1 MSPTKSLKK
10 MSSGVG
16 RGSSQG
22 YLEAF
27 LEHLKREGLSAS
39 RIRQLRISARHFLAW
54 LIREGIEMDKI
65 DDTVLCRFRRHD
77 CHCPGMVGERRK
89 MRATAL
95 RGFMTGA
102 LRLVRFL
109 EDDGRIPHP
118 GELDKGLS
126 LLDDFIARCATDG
139 YARDTLTSYRSAC
152 RHILVWLH
160 RSRIPITAVDSGV
173 LSRFLEHDC
182 VCPGP
187 FERPR
192 KRIAGSRYVYP
203 FEAFLR
209 FLADRGVL
217 PDPITPH
224 GPEPGEQ
231 GFRDWLR
238 RHRGLGDKTI
248 HRYVRTVR
256 SFVEELGPDP
266 GRYDPER
273 IRNVLLVRF
282 QGTSWAQAKLLTTS
296 MRMYLRFLASSGAC
310 PSRFV
315 DAVPSAPAWRLDRLP
330 RFLPAEAIDRV
341 IACCDVTKPVGVRN
355 RAILLLLARLALRAG
370 DIVQLRLADIDW
382 RNALIK
388 VCGKSRR
395 QIALPLP
402 QEVGDAILAYLEHA
416 RPRVPQEAVFL
427 RARAPYRPFAS
438 SNAVT
443 DLVIYALK
451 RAGLNQVRPQGA
463 YLFRHSA
470 ATHLVRSGVP
480 LEAIGALLRHRSTDT
495 TTIYAKVNR
504 PMLLEVAQPWIGDRP

>member
-1 MSPTKSLKK
+1 MSPTISLKK
-10 MSSGVG
+10 TSSGVG

-27 LEHLKREGLSAS
+27 LDHLKREGLSAS
-39 RIRQLRISARHFLAW
+39 RTRQLRISARHFLAW
-54 LIREGIEMDKI
+54 LIREGIETEKI
-65 DDTVLCRFRRHD
+65 DDTVLRRFRRHD

-126 LLDDFIARCATDG
+126 LLDDFIARCAADG
-139 YARDTLTSYRSAC
+139 YARHTPTGYRSAC

-160 RSRIPITAVDSGV
+160 RSRISIAAVDSGV

-187 FERPR
+187 FERLR

-217 PDPITPH
+217 PNPITPQ

-248 HRYVRTVR
+248 HRYVLTVR

-266 GRYDPER
+266 GTYDPER
-273 IRNVLLVRF
+273 IRNVLLAGF
-282 QGTSWAQAKLLTTS
+282 QGRSWAHAKSLATS
-296 MRMYLRFLASSGAC
+296 MRMYLSFLASGGAC
-310 PSRFV
+310 PSRLV

-341 IACCDVTKPVGVRN
+341 IACCDVTKPVGVQN

-370 DIVQLRLADIDW
+370 DIVQLRL
-382 RNALIK
+382 
-388 VCGKSRR
+388 
-395 QIALPLP
+395 
-402 QEVGDAILAYLEHA
+402 
-416 RPRVPQEAVFL
+416 
-427 RARAPYRPFAS
+427 FAS

-451 RAGLNQVRPQGA
+451 RAGL
-463 YLFRHSA
+463 S
-470 ATHLVRSGVP
+470 
-480 LEAIGALLRHRSTDT
+480 
-495 TTIYAKVNR
+495 
-504 PMLLEVAQPWIGDRP
+504 